1 MGDYARLRLTVT
13 GTVQG
18 VGYRFFAVRAARRL
32 GLFGWV
38 KNRSN
43 GSVEIVAEGPA
54 GMLKD
59 FVAELRRGP
68 ASADVAAVNVLSEP
82 YRAEF
87 KDFDLKF

>member
-32 GLFGWV
+32 GVFGWV
-38 KNRSN
+38 TNRSN
-43 GSVEIVAEGPA
+43 GSVEIVAEGTA
-54 GMLKD
+54 GMLQE

-68 ASADVAAVNVLSEP
+68 VSAEVAHVNVLPEP
-82 YRAEF
+82 YGAEF